1 MVSDFFYPNMGGVE
15 EHIFN
20 LSECLLKRGHKVM
33 GNFFV
38 LITTRLFP
46 FNFPQIIVITHSYD
60 DRQGIRYM
68 TNGLKVYYLPIKT
81 IYNQCILPT
90 MVCNIPLL
98 RNVFIRER
106 IQIVHGHSAFS
117 ALAHEAMCV
126 GRLMGLRVRLVIL
139 SFVLS
144 SHLNLQIC
152 FYRFS
157 GSFHRPQFVW
167 FCRFIRRAD

>member
-33 GNFFV
+33 VDLRF
-38 LITTRLFP
+38 TRLSIMEF
-46 FNFPQIIVITHSYD
+46 FCLIFQIIVVTHSYD

-90 MVCNIPLL
+90 MVCNVPLL

-126 GRLMGLRVRLVIL
+126 GRLMGLRV
-139 SFVLS
+139 
-144 SHLNLQIC
+144 
-152 FYRFS
+152 
-157 GSFHRPQFVW
+157 
-167 FCRFIRRAD
+167 